1 MTSSE
6 TLEVAFVSDG
16 TSGATVWDTTNGTM
30 LKTYRH
36 TASIG
41 QNCMSLLGNDYLI
54 AADKGP
60 LIQTWPINSQER
72 THQVRMLCG
81 GKINSLAA
89 SPDGLYIAVA
99 ISEKLQVWMACS
111 GRLLTTVSRHFQPIT
126 IIRWSSDGSYVVTGG
141 EDGLVCVW
149 SLAKLVN
156 TSKSAMPQTFIS
168 GDQIDQSAPNYIFSD
183 HSVRITGVY
192 IGNCTRCIRIFTTSV
207 DKTCKIYD
215 LSTGIMLLSI
225 AFDIIPSSLTVDSI
239 ETAVYIGT
247 TAGPIRSFD
256 LTSPPRTRECYVSDK
271 ESGIKFVG
279 HAKAVT
285 ALSVSLFG
293 DMLVSGSTDCTIRT
307 WHVAS
312 RQCLRTIQL
321 KEPVINMFLTL
332 IPRQLTANELE
343 PSIILKSFK
352 KTEELENDHFV
363 EVYSYNDL
371 FEEENDTFG
380 HKEDTNI
387 REELEKT
394 KTINARIYEF
404 AINSILKESEPN
416 PKEDIDISSFSFVDL
431 EFNGEKNGFDNDDDK
446 NIDENSTTPRKK
458 KRGRKRSKKNVN
470 DSNIS
475 NIYTYS

>member
-126 IIRWSSDGSYVVTGG
+126 IIKWSLDGSYLVTGG

-156 TSKSAMPQTFIS
+156 TSQSSMPQIFLS

-183 HSVRITGVY
+183 HSVRITGIY

-215 LSTGIMLLSI
+215 LSTGVMLLSI
-225 AFDIIPSSLTVDSI
+225 AFDIIPSSLTVDSV

-256 LTSPPRTRECYVSDK
+256 LTSPPRTRECYISDK
-271 ESGIKFVG
+271 ESGIKFIG

-293 DMLVSGSTDCTIRT
+293 DTLVSGSTDCTIRT

-332 IPRQLTANELE
+332 IPHQLTANELE

-363 EVYSYNDL
+363 EVYCYNDL

-380 HKEDTNI
+380 YKEDTSI

-404 AINSILKESEPN
+404 ALNSILKESEPN
-416 PKEDIDISSFSFVDL
+416 LKEDIDISSFSMVDL
-431 EFNGEKNGFDNDDDK
+431 EFDGEKNGLGDGDDTT
-446 NIDENSTTPRKK
+446 EHSTTPKKK
-458 KRGRKRSKKNVN
+458 KRGRKKSKKNVN
-470 DSNIS
+470 DVNLS
-475 NIYTYS
+475 NIYKYS

>member
-1 MTSSE
+1 
-6 TLEVAFVSDG
+6 
-16 TSGATVWDTTNGTM
+16 
-30 LKTYRH
+30 
-36 TASIG
+36 
-41 QNCMSLLGNDYLI
+41 
-54 AADKGP
+54 
-60 LIQTWPINSQER
+60 
-72 THQVRMLCG
+72 
-81 GKINSLAA
+81 
-89 SPDGLYIAVA
+89 
-99 ISEKLQVWMACS
+99 
-111 GRLLTTVSRHFQPIT
+111 
-126 IIRWSSDGSYVVTGG
+126 
-141 EDGLVCVW
+141 
-149 SLAKLVN
+149 
-156 TSKSAMPQTFIS
+156 
-168 GDQIDQSAPNYIFSD
+168 
-183 HSVRITGVY
+183 
-192 IGNCTRCIRIFTTSV
+192 
-207 DKTCKIYD
+207 
-215 LSTGIMLLSI
+215 MLLSI

-247 TAGPIRSFD
+247 TVGPIRSFD
-256 LTSPPRTRECYVSDK
+256 LTSPPRTRECYVTDK

-279 HAKAVT
+279 HTKAVT

-404 AINSILKESEPN
+404 AINSIFKESEPN
-416 PKEDIDISSFSFVDL
+416 PKEVYTKHFSVFFFL
-431 EFNGEKNGFDNDDDK
+431 YN
-446 NIDENSTTPRKK
+446 
-458 KRGRKRSKKNVN
+458 
-470 DSNIS
+470 
-475 NIYTYS
+475 